1 LQAVAR
7 AGPLGAS
14 GARMLYNLADALYP
28 ELPRDLAPSAER
40 RLLHEGLPAIWR
52 VRLWLLWLE
61 WEPVLTLH
69 ARRRFWRL
77 SLAERQAACARLRGS
92 RFAGVRRAW
101 ARLAARVEDALAESG
116 ARAHSSEGA

>member
-1 LQAVAR
+1 MQADAR
-7 AGPLGAS
+7 ARPLGAS

-28 ELPRDLAPSAER
+28 ELPRDLVPAAER
-40 RLLHEGLPAIWR
+40 RLLHEGLPTIRR

-61 WEPVLTLH
+61 WEPVVTLH

-77 SLAERQAACARLRGS
+77 PLAERQAACARLRES

-101 ARLAARVEDALAESG
+101 ARLAARVEDALA
-116 ARAHSSEGA
+116 AAT